1 MTPSEL
7 VEILQR
13 TVEEQGSAFMNS
25 RTSQARTAAFTA
37 AEFERIR
44 ADRRLREEQDDAYNA
59 ALLMDKVSTLHR
71 IRKQQTV
78 TSDHSIR

>member
-7 VEILQR
+7 VAILQR

-25 RTSQARTAAFTA
+25 RTSQARTTA

-44 ADRRLREEQDDAYNA
+44 EDRRLREEQDAAYNA
-59 ALLMDKVSTLHR
+59 ALLKDKVSTLHR
-71 IRKQQTV
+71 ICKR
-78 TSDHSIR
+78 